1 MPLQFEKLL
10 DRVDLPVP
18 QRRHRL
24 MVGRGKHKGEIAS
37 AQYSGP
43 EDLAP
48 YFDPLC
54 RERNDVLFDD
64 IKHSIEQLFC
74 GHNRTSSRVFL
85 LVF

>member
-1 MPLQFEKLL
+1 MRRYKNAVCGIRVTLHFEKLL
-10 DRVDLPVP
+10 DRIDLSVP

-54 RERNDVLFDD
+54 RERNLGFTMQVQ
-64 IKHSIEQLFC
+64 QL
-74 GHNRTSSRVFL
+74 GV
-85 LVF
+85 